1 MRYFPSSSRW
11 EAFDMN
17 PSEQERFDRLY
28 ANAIEAMKLHGLRKK
43 TIDSYC
49 LTLRRVASFF
59 GRCPD
64 DITSEEFRAY
74 FSHLT
79 SHYSWSTV
87 KVDLSSLQFLH
98 RYVLNREME
107 WVKIIRPPRVRRLPV
122 IATRDE
128 IQLLINRVKKLRY
141 RVFFVVVY
149 SLGLRISEGLDLEV
163 TDIDGPQKRV
173 HIRDGKGGRDR
184 YVPLPEMTYGIMRRF
199 WLSHRHPRL
208 LFPSPAGSQLMGS
221 IASAPMDASGV
232 QAAFKA
238 ARLECGIAK
247 RLTVHSLRHAYATHL
262 LEQGMDL
269 RLIQSLLGHSN
280 SNTTARYA
288 QITGIVRG
296 TMGDRIERLLHG
308 FELRWE
314 EG

>member
-1 MRYFPSSSRW
+1 
-11 EAFDMN
+11 
-17 PSEQERFDRLY
+17 
-28 ANAIEAMKLHGLRKK
+28 
-43 TIDSYC
+43 
-49 LTLRRVASFF
+49 
-59 GRCPD
+59 
-64 DITSEEFRAY
+64 
-74 FSHLT
+74 
-79 SHYSWSTV
+79 
-87 KVDLSSLQFLH
+87 
-98 RYVLNREME
+98 
-107 WVKIIRPPRVRRLPV
+107 
-122 IATRDE
+122 
-128 IQLLINRVKKLRY
+128 LINRVKKLRY

-149 SLGLRISEGLDLEV
+149 SLGLRIGEGLGLEL

-208 LFPSPAGSQLMGS
+208 LFPSPVGSQFMGTM
-221 IASAPMDASGV
+221 ASSPMDASGV

-238 ARLECGIAK
+238 ARLECGIEK

-296 TMGDRIERLLHG
+296 SMGDRIERLLHG